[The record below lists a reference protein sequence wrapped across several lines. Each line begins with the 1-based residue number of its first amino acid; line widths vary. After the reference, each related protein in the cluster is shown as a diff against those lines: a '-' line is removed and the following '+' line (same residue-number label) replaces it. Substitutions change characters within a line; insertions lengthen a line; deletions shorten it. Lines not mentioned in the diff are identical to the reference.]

1 MIRHLIYV
9 AATAG
14 MAVAQTFP
22 SPQAVPNVC
31 GTFGDMNTCNNDAS
45 QSHQQTVEL
54 TGITGGNYMMQQKLY
69 DSQDCEST
77 TLLQTLFAQGTWEDM
92 GPLVQGATDNVRKL
106 FVNVDQWLVTP
117 ETDAQA
123 TALGDATNGCP
134 CGDKW
139 QTGVTRT
146 LTTCVQGTCPNT
158 GYFGSSFE
166 QSKAGI
172 AIGQPSFAAAQRT
185 TDAFILG
192 RFDMVPSDG
201 FSNGVGG
208 NDAEPPQFSANGTNC
223 PAPTIVPD
231 NCGSFEQACTPLV
244 DEAGDAVTQSF
255 KSTYQ
260 YCGGKDAGDFTLG
273 SAGWYNRTY
282 TRYSDTEC
290 TDANKQVMFQETGTM
305 NTGKEA
311 TTPGEGAFGFQ
322 RWAPATTVTA
332 YGDYI
337 TTISLACACSG
348 TWQDGVPRLLTQCR
362 TQDGAGEDCKA
373 PGWYGNVTLGQPAYG
388 VLRRLTDNG
397 QDKDEIQFS
406 NPSMD
411 NQAGPSTSYI
421 DGQFS
426 TKLQNTDSD
435 CPFNSPSY
443 DFCGTWTRDCSAEE
457 FSADSTNMILMTG
470 EGENDGQ
477 MLMYK
482 QYFNPDTA
490 CDEGQVQLTI
500 EARGYYSKMVVDD
513 QHPGVLVGYKQILVT
528 ATDQGD
534 MVDALNDP
542 SNGCPC
548 GGTWEAGVKRTL
560 TQCPA
565 DTCPG
570 NEIFGAGTL
579 GTPGYGLMQITGG
592 KLQMS
597 VLQTTEADGIYPNGR
612 YELSA
617 FPFELDAACEPAE
630 PETTVCGSWTQPCQS
645 DGAVVDFE
653 VDFFYETMDSKNTYS
668 LNRTDYTPGTGCDD
682 TPVLMV
688 TQSGTLVKTGVATAV
703 ADGISVELTP
713 ATMTITPF
721 TAEIVSRLVGVC
733 ACGVTWTV
741 GQAQTFTGPCP
752 ANTCTDTSWIRQPVG
767 GPAYGSMRHMG
778 ESLRMTEFDADKATG
793 YQNDLQPYD
802 YALTQLDSDPCEPAP
817 PSPPAPGPQ
826 KAGGMKGGEV
836 FILLFFIFAG
846 VYFVGGMALN
856 FKQSGTPVVPHVD
869 FWRGLPTL
877 VAGGIRYVVSCG
889 KSGSTGSYAQFG
901 GNPDNTYGS
910 L

>member
-1 MIRHLIYV
+1 M
-9 AATAG
+9 
-14 MAVAQTFP
+14 
-22 SPQAVPNVC
+22 
-31 GTFGDMNTCNNDAS
+31 
-45 QSHQQTVEL
+45 
-54 TGITGGNYMMQQKLY
+54 
-69 DSQDCEST
+69 
-77 TLLQTLFAQGTWEDM
+77 
-92 GPLVQGATDNVRKL
+92 
-106 FVNVDQWLVTP
+106 
-117 ETDAQA
+117 
-123 TALGDATNGCP
+123 
-134 CGDKW
+134 
-139 QTGVTRT
+139 
-146 LTTCVQGTCPNT
+146 
-158 GYFGSSFE
+158 
-166 QSKAGI
+166 
-172 AIGQPSFAAAQRT
+172 FAAAQRT

-192 RFDMVPSDG
+192 RFDMLPSDG

-244 DEAGDAVTQSF
+244 DETGDAVTQSF

-273 SAGWYNRTY
+273 SAGWYSRTY
-282 TRYSDTEC
+282 TRYSDTAC

-311 TTPGEGAFGFQ
+311 TTPGEGAVGFQ

-348 TWQDGVPRLLTQCR
+348 TWRDGVPRRLTQCR
-362 TQDGAGEDCKA
+362 TQDGAGEDCKP
-373 PGWYGNVTLGQPAYG
+373 PGWYGNVALGQPAYG

-426 TKLQNTDSD
+426 AKLQNTDSD
-435 CPFNSPSY
+435 CPFTSPSY

-457 FSADSTNMILMTG
+457 FSADSTTMILMAG

-630 PETTVCGSWTQPCQS
+630 PEATVCGSWTQPCQS
-645 DGAVVDFE
+645 DGAANDVK
-653 VDFFYETMDSKNTYS
+653 VDFFSYEYARLKNTYS

-682 TPVLMV
+682 TPVLTV

-703 ADGISVELTP
+703 ANGISVELTP

-721 TAEIVSRLVGVC
+721 TAEIVSRLAGVC

-752 ANTCTDTSWIRQPVG
+752 ANTCTDTSWLRQPVG
-767 GPAYGSMRHMG
+767 GSAYGSMRHTG
-778 ESLRMTEFDADKATG
+778 ESLRMTEFDADKVTG
-793 YQNDLQPYD
+793 YQNDFQPFD
-802 YALTQLDSDPCEPAP
+802 YALTLLDSEPCERAWRTTT
-817 PSPPAPGPQ
+817 
-826 KAGGMKGGEV
+826 
-836 FILLFFIFAG
+836 
-846 VYFVGGMALN
+846 
-856 FKQSGTPVVPHVD
+856 TP
-869 FWRGLPTL
+869 TQ
-877 VAGGIRYVVSCG
+877 ASY
-889 KSGSTGSYAQFG
+889 SGSRSGSGYYDCLSLSDAFIGGGYDDDERCCAGTCAEKNYEHCYRCPTKSEKDPVNYGGPSCFRGGVCIALHDDTNPNTTRAPTALTSSGVAVSTTAIPAASAASTDVLPVNAECDPRNDFCDQSQDLQCDSTVYACRYQTTTTAGADIIKSSDSSQKTNVGLIAGAGASGAFVLLAIVIVCFLRAKAIKRVRG
-901 GNPDNTYGS
+901 TYDDNAYAKFDNVQAVADEDS
-910 L
+910 NA